1 MPVLSNTIL
10 TVRFSTG
17 NLGVYEVQPQHMN
30 PTHHAWT
37 LNQSA
42 IEYGRQ
48 LAHEHEGKW
57 YWPEAW
63 EEITDPRTIA
73 LLERAPN
80 AWE

>member
-1 MPVLSNTIL
+1 MPVLSSTIL

-30 PTHHAWT
+30 LQHWGAS
-37 LNQSA
+37 LNQTA
-42 IEYGRQ
+42 IEYGRA
-48 LAHEHEGKW
+48 LAHEHNGKW

-63 EEITDPRTIA
+63 EEITDLRTIA
-73 LLERAPN
+73 LLERPPN